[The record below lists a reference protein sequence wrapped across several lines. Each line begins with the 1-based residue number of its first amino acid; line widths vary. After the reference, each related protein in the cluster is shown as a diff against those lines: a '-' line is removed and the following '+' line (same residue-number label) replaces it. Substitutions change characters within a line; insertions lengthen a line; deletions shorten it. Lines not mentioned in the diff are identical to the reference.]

1 MTEHQT
7 QSIKRVTACKRVT
20 AAAFGIAALLSLAGC
35 SDTAG
40 PLADDQR
47 EWDVLVIVLDA
58 LPAKRLGL
66 YGAPEA
72 GLSPNLD
79 RIGKL
84 WMLQP
89 TSAARPT
96 VVFDQA
102 IASAAYTLASTA
114 SLFTGL
120 WPPAHRVLGL
130 DSNVLDANHTTF
142 AEVLQARGFATAALS
157 CNPNIS
163 IEGQFDQGFDTF
175 RHYFRDNFD
184 HHVVPEA
191 FVPDAGAWWRAHAD
205 QRRLLYAHLLP
216 PHQPYTPPAPFDA
229 RFGAERVPRSEGLTP
244 YLTELNQARD
254 LTPGDPRVQN
264 ILARY
269 LAGVNYADT
278 VTQTLLDELAG
289 PDGTGLDRT
298 IVVITSDH
306 GEAFAEHGLIL
317 HGGGVFDELVR
328 VPLILQL
335 PASIDAPDISHV
347 AHAVSTADLAP
358 TLCELLDVPWP
369 TINRYNVQRQDLDDA
384 AASTQTQIRPTNGA
398 SVWPYVID
406 NAPVPYPTLARSVGE
421 FPVWGLR
428 FDGLSLVSHRASDQ
442 TLWFNLAD
450 DPVEQRPLGSA
461 IAQREANLDA
471 LLDALL
477 KSAREAGTDFE
488 RANVPMLIHKD
499 ALEQLGYFEDD
510 VTPKPPSDGNA
521 NPKEPLA
528 NEAESDQR

>member
-1 MTEHQT
+1 MTNPE
-7 QSIKRVTACKRVT
+7 SDLGARAWAC
-20 AAAFGIAALLSLAGC
+20 AALLGLAAC
-35 SDTAG
+35 SNAGG
-40 PLADDQR
+40 PLADDQH

-84 WMLQP
+84 GLLQP
-89 TSAARPT
+89 TGAARPT

-120 WPPAHRVLGL
+120 WPPAHGVLGL
-130 DSNVLDANHTTF
+130 SSNVLDAQHTTF

-163 IEGQFDQGFDTF
+163 SEGQFDQGFDTF

-191 FVPDAGAWWRAHAD
+191 FVPDAGVWWRAHAD

-216 PHQPYTPPAPFDA
+216 PHQPYTPPAPFDT
-229 RFGAERVPRSEGLTP
+229 RFGADRVPRAEGLTP

-254 LTPGDPRVQN
+254 LTASDPRVRN

-269 LAGVNYADT
+269 LAGVNYADAM
-278 VTQTLLDELAG
+278 TQALLDELAG
-289 PDGTGLDRT
+289 PDGTGLDHT
-298 IVVITSDH
+298 VVVITSDH
-306 GEAFAEHGLIL
+306 GEAFAEHGQIL
-317 HGGGVFDELVR
+317 HGGGVFDEFVR
-328 VPLILQL
+328 VPLILLL
-335 PASIDAPDISHV
+335 PDSLDAPNIRHV

-358 TLCELLDVPWP
+358 TLCELLDVAWP
-369 TINRYNVQRQDLDDA
+369 TLNRYNVQRQDLDSA
-384 AASTQTQIRPTNGA
+384 AASTRTQIRPTNGA
-398 SVWPYVID
+398 SVWPFVVED
-406 NAPVPYPTLARSVGE
+406 APVPYPTLARSVGE
-421 FPVWGLR
+421 FPLWGLR

-442 TLWFNLAD
+442 TLWFNLAE
-450 DPVEQRPLGSA
+450 DPGEERPLGSGVT
-461 IAQREANLDA
+461 QQETHFGA

-477 KSAREAGTDFE
+477 KSARAAGADFE
-488 RANVPMLIHKD
+488 KANVPMLVHKD
-499 ALEQLGYFEDD
+499 ALEQLGYFED
-510 VTPKPPSDGNA
+510 
-521 NPKEPLA
+521 EPLR
-528 NEAESDQR
+528 QRAPSETPSTLED